1 MSGST
6 LQHLPKPIK
15 SQTIWVAITADED
28 GNEVREYTD
37 KLGRVILKRVQ
48 KATSNAD
55 GRANWLSTYYVYDD
69 FGNLRFVIPPKAEQ
83 VLSDANWSWNT
94 TDMNELV
101 FQYTYDGRNRMIS
114 KRVPDQV
121 YQKWSTISL
130 DRLVASRDANL
141 AALNQWL
148 ITKYDIHNRPVIT
161 GLYTISGSTQTSLQT
176 DVNTWNN
183 DIFVRTEALNTDNTV
198 EGLNL
203 TLSHHISGTQVYRA
217 KNGGE
222 INFLPGFDSNGE
234 YFETEFVVSLNHEYT
249 FYQGYYDASFPTIDD
264 DFEVLSISYFDNYDF
279 TSKAYNSGQEV
290 GFYTAGTNNAVDP
303 AVDTNVKGIATGSRV
318 KVLGSED
325 QWLTSIMFYDDRGRV
340 IQTVATNHLGGED
353 ISTTQYDFGGKVL
366 NTYTVHKN
374 PKASGSDTQ
383 TTVAKRMTYDHA
395 GRLLTIQQKLNGASS
410 YKTLV
415 AHTYNNLGELE
426 VKTLGNGLESLTH
439 KYNVRGWLESIN
451 KQYVDN
457 GTGGSFFGMELS
469 YDFGFTEK
477 QYNGNIAGIKWRS
490 QGNSEIMAYGFDYDQ
505 TNRLLE
511 ADYTQGTGWTQPQ
524 NFSTEYSYD
533 ENGNIE
539 TLKRYG
545 NVEGTSLLIDNL
557 TYTYLNND
565 KSNQLAEVDDAA
577 GDLGQ
582 SDFVDGNTSGNDY
595 TYDDNGNMKKDLNKD
610 VTNITYNH
618 LNLPEVVSF
627 TSNRSI
633 TYAYDAAGIKLS
645 KTTNNNGNLTTTDYA
660 SGFIYE
666 NNQLQHFAHEEGR
679 VRKNDSG
686 ELVYDYF
693 IKDHLG
699 NTRVT
704 LTEESVTSQYLA
716 TMEAEYRD
724 FETNE
729 SLGLGFGNISTSNTE
744 VNAMANTTVDQFNEL
759 ASPVPNTVL
768 RTNGSYS
775 NLRVGASKMIKV
787 MATDVVNITARA
799 TTGSVDN
806 GNNSSAITAAI
817 LSQTFG
823 GATSNTG
830 GAEGAIFNQF
840 NNNYSDILSAFGS
853 QNGSMTDAYLN
864 WILFDEDFNVVNSGT
879 GFDQVSA
886 SASKETLTSGNI
898 TIPSSGFFYVYLK

>member
-1 MSGST
+1 M
-6 LQHLPKPIK
+6 
-15 SQTIWVAITADED
+15 
-28 GNEVREYTD
+28 
-37 KLGRVILKRVQ
+37 
-48 KATSNAD
+48 
-55 GRANWLSTYYVYDD
+55 VYD
-69 FGNLRFVIPPKAEQ
+69 N
-83 VLSDANWSWNT
+83 
-94 TDMNELV
+94 
-101 FQYTYDGRNRMIS
+101 
-114 KRVPDQV
+114 
-121 YQKWSTISL
+121 L

-161 GLYTISGSTQTSLQT
+161 GLYTISGSTQASLQT

-545 NVEGTSLLIDNL
+545 NVEGPL
-557 TYTYLNND
+557 
-565 KSNQLAEVDDAA
+565 
-577 GDLGQ
+577 
-582 SDFVDGNTSGNDY
+582 
-595 TYDDNGNMKKDLNKD
+595 
-610 VTNITYNH
+610 
-618 LNLPEVVSF
+618 
-627 TSNRSI
+627 
-633 TYAYDAAGIKLS
+633 
-645 KTTNNNGNLTTTDYA
+645 
-660 SGFIYE
+660 
-666 NNQLQHFAHEEGR
+666 
-679 VRKNDSG
+679 
-686 ELVYDYF
+686 
-693 IKDHLG
+693 
-699 NTRVT
+699 
-704 LTEESVTSQYLA
+704 
-716 TMEAEYRD
+716 
-724 FETNE
+724 
-729 SLGLGFGNISTSNTE
+729 
-744 VNAMANTTVDQFNEL
+744 
-759 ASPVPNTVL
+759 
-768 RTNGSYS
+768 YS
-775 NLRVGASKMIKV
+775 
-787 MATDVVNITARA
+787 
-799 TTGSVDN
+799 
-806 GNNSSAITAAI
+806 
-817 LSQTFG
+817 
-823 GATSNTG
+823 
-830 GAEGAIFNQF
+830 
-840 NNNYSDILSAFGS
+840 
-853 QNGSMTDAYLN
+853 
-864 WILFDEDFNVVNSGT
+864 
-879 GFDQVSA
+879 
-886 SASKETLTSGNI
+886 
-898 TIPSSGFFYVYLK
+898 